1 MEGLTTIMQIF
12 GFWWDSLLDF
22 FPARYEKIVAGSL
35 LYYIFSGEK
44 HKSSE
49 IFTLT
54 TLPFS
59 LQVKWGRG
67 LPPAMHFNKVELP
80 GLSWRSGLV
89 KMKYGS
95 RLLLG
100 CNKVEKEWSD
110 FGGLEMRGSANGN
123 IGGSMS
129 SSSRT
134 SNLAASLLTLWD
146 FSSMTMHW

>member
-1 MEGLTTIMQIF
+1 MRFGVSWPFLAIFTKRFPRGL
-12 GFWWDSLLDF
+12 
-22 FPARYEKIVAGSL
+22 AHCAL

-95 RLLLG
+95 RLL
-100 CNKVEKEWSD
+100 CCKVEKESD
-110 FGGLEMRGSANGN
+110 FGLEMRGSANGN

>member
-95 RLLLG
+95 RLL
-100 CNKVEKEWSD
+100 CCKVEKESD
-110 FGGLEMRGSANGN
+110 FGLEMRGSANGN
-123 IGGSMS
+123 IGGGM